1 MSRVAEA
8 SKWLSVG
15 DLMAGVV
22 GVLVLMLV
30 MAALQQQ
37 VERAEQR
44 EREDAAEQARLDLEQ
59 KRVGAVFERMVLRVE
74 DLDLEG
80 VIEVDAQLR
89 KIRLTEGTFPSGSAC
104 LNRRVGSMLA
114 EYGDEFRTIL
124 EEPDHEAWVL
134 MVEGHTD
141 SVPVSRPGTDKA
153 ALCALYDDNYTLS
166 SARAREARA
175 VIVAG
180 WPEALQKRVALAGFG
195 PSRPLDA
202 TDTEAAVNRRVEV
215 TFWSPEQD

>member
-1 MSRVAEA
+1 MSRASEA

-37 VERAEQR
+37 VERAEQKK
-44 EREDAAEQARLDLEQ
+44 REDEAETARLELEQ
-59 KRVGAVFERMVLRVE
+59 KRVGAVFDRMVLRVE
-74 DLDLEG
+74 ELDLQG
-80 VIEVDAQLR
+80 VIEVDAKLR
-89 KIRLTEGTFPSGSAC
+89 KIRLKEGTFPSGSAC
-104 LNRRVGSMLA
+104 LNRRVGGVLS
-114 EYGDEFRTIL
+114 EYSGEFRTIL
-124 EEPDHEAWVL
+124 EEPDHEEWVL
-134 MVEGHTD
+134 MVEGHSD
-141 SVPVSRPGTDKA
+141 SVPVLRPGTDKA

-180 WPEALQKRVALAGFG
+180 WPEVIQERVALAGFG

-202 TDTEAAVNRRVEV
+202 TDTEAAVNRRVEI
-215 TFWSPEQD
+215 TFWSP